1 MRNGIWGM
9 RCDMRYE
16 IRNMKNKIQ
25 NAKVWLKLK
34 KYIKEKFFQEGRS
47 VLDMGMNSMLFF
59 LKRIIWNNYNKL
71 L

>member
-9 RCDMRYE
+9 RYVIWDMWYEICDMRYE
-16 IRNMKNKIQ
+16 IRNIKNKIQ

-34 KYIKEKFFQEGRS
+34 KYIKEKFFKEGRS

-59 LKRIIWNNYNKL
+59 
-71 L
+71 